1 MTLPCTLTTNIDGLS
16 AWCYDFNR
24 SPQNTTAITNICTNA
39 DGDYIIPVSKTFVK
53 YDDKVHQVRLVCD
66 INHHFSGS
74 GKMIFDN
81 TYGLDN
87 RLVYDYFTITESSG
101 DRYYSQ
107 WSATNLRPIDT
118 VLVHAEGSP
127 LESDSKTAI
136 TTTSEGVTLP
146 AQTGIVHKNRGTGYI
161 VFTLANGYKIP
172 AKSKI
177 TVNGTYQGGLGGN
190 VISGRNGTFTT
201 DYDMTAGSYLMR
213 ITDNHE
219 LLSCSVDFPT
229 VSTSKPKHNVTWHL
243 TNCTVSPADSQLVE
257 GSHTWTFKADSGYR
271 FDKPGG
277 ILDVNYGKYGKE
289 IPATNTDTTTL
300 TYDLTRDI
308 DVKLTA
314 NEIPQTVTTIPLSQ
328 KLTHATSN
336 VSSAEIDRKLN
347 QMTLT
352 ADTGYTFKDDIL
364 IQLLTGSTVTQSYSV
379 AGNGATTATITFN
392 TNKQNTITDSMTSIV
407 ITATAVKPE
416 VSTGYAHYYAIT
428 NTELHQFSKE
438 NIWNFTGGDTET
450 SYDVSKYIDNLI
462 ELPFGYDTTDL
473 PTSKIAVGRI
483 ATTTTSHELK
493 DRFYTI
499 DFGKITVPAKY
510 KNGYDY
516 QIRTCKLYLPFA
528 PAVSIDIANAMEQ
541 TIHIVYKI
549 DMSTGNTTITLD
561 NNGNPFNTININL
574 ADQLPFLNTL
584 QNTIIRDGA
593 HQIYNG
599 IRNPYL
605 VITRNQPILD
615 SDFYPTKETGKISTY
630 QGRLKATLLD
640 NTDITDSAD
649 LAELQGILSNGVIYN
664 A

>member
-1 MTLPCTLTTNIDGLS
+1 MTLPYPLTCDIDGIS

-39 DGDYIIPVSKTFVK
+39 DADYIIPVSKTFVK
-53 YDDKVHQVRLVCD
+53 YDDKVHQVRLLCD
-66 INHHFSGS
+66 INHHFPGS
-74 GKMIFDN
+74 GKIVFENMYGPDN
-81 TYGLDN
+81 KFL
-87 RLVYDYFTITESSG
+87 YDYFTITVSSS

-107 WSATNLRPIDT
+107 WSVGNLRPIDKVRVYADNNFT
-118 VLVHAEGSP
+118 

-136 TTTSEGVTLP
+136 TTTSEGVTLS

-161 VFTLANGYKIP
+161 VFTLAEGYKIP
-172 AKSKI
+172 AKSTI
-177 TVNGTYQGGLGGN
+177 TVNGRYQDGLGGN
-190 VISGRNGTFTT
+190 VVSGKNGTFVP
-201 DYDMTAGSYLMR
+201 DYDLTAGSYLMR

-229 VSTSKPKHNVTWHL
+229 VSSKPKHKITWHL
-243 TNCTVSPADSQLVE
+243 TNCTVSPADTELDE
-257 GSHTWTFKADSGYR
+257 GNHTWTFKATKGYR

-277 ILDVNYGKYGKE
+277 ILNVNYGKYGKE
-289 IPATNTDTTTL
+289 ISATNTDTTTL
-300 TYDLTRDI
+300 TYNLTSDI

-314 NEIPQTVTTIPLSQ
+314 NEIPQTVTTIPLTQ

-336 VSSAEIDRKLN
+336 VSGSEIDRKLN
-347 QMTLT
+347 QLTLT
-352 ADTGYTFKDDIL
+352 ADSGYTFKDDIL
-364 IQLLTGSTVTQSYSV
+364 VQLMTGSNVTQSFSV
-379 AGNGATTATITFN
+379 AGNGATTATITLN
-392 TNKQNTITDSMTSIV
+392 TNTQNTITDSMTSVV
-407 ITATAVKPE
+407 ITATAVNPE

-428 NTELHQFSKE
+428 NTELHSFSKE

-462 ELPFGYDTTDL
+462 ELPFKYDTTDL
-473 PTSKIAVGRI
+473 PTSKIAVGRVAT
-483 ATTTTSHELK
+483 ATTTHELK

-549 DMSTGNTTITLD
+549 DMSTGNATITLD
-561 NNGNPFNTININL
+561 NSGTPFSTININL

-584 QNTIIRDGA
+584 QNTVIKDGS

-605 VITRNQPILD
+605 VITRQQPILD
-615 SDFYPTKETGKISTY
+615 SDFYPTKEVGKVTSY
-630 QGRLKATLLD
+630 QGRIKATMLD
-640 NTDITDSAD
+640 SSGITDSVD
-649 LAELQGILSNGVIYN
+649 FAELQNLLAEGVVYN